1 MKTKTF
7 RFEYQEY
14 NRGYIEVEASSKD
27 EALELAQCGDGT
39 IHINKCDWAIGENML
54 MAKELSRYERDKG
67 IHRV

>member
-14 NRGYIEVEASSKD
+14 NRGYIEVEASNKD

-39 IHINKCDWAIGENML
+39 IHIHKCDWVIGEQI
-54 MAKELSRYERDKG
+54 K
-67 IHRV
+67 